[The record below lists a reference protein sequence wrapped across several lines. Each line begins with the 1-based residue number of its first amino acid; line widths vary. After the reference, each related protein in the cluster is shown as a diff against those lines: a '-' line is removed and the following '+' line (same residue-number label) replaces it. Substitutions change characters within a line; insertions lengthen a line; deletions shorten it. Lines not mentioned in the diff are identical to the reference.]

1 MRTSTLV
8 AVLLAAAA
16 GTATAQ
22 TPDQQPPPD
31 PNNPNP
37 NPNPNPT
44 PIPPDPVP
52 VQQPPPQPNPSPVSP
67 IPEPMPAPAQDGWRP
82 PEFSIG
88 IGIGYQFPTSLETP
102 NVATVR
108 FRLPTGLTFEP
119 TLALASTTDTVDTG
133 DPVDDKTT
141 QLGIGTLIRFP
152 MVGHGRVDLELL
164 GAINVDNVNS
174 NPDGEDDETTT
185 TAVTL
190 NYGLAV
196 TSWINRHWAV
206 SFSAL
211 NPLVSFAKVRQEMG
225 PMNVLVTST
234 TTLGAIFDPT
244 VLVTV
249 HLYH

>member
-31 PNNPNP
+31 PNTPTPPPNP
-37 NPNPNPT
+37 PNQPE
-44 PIPPDPVP
+44 VV
-52 VQQPPPQPNPSPVSP
+52 VQQPPPPNPSPVSP
-67 IPEPMPAPAQDGWRP
+67 IPEPMPAPPQNEWRP

-108 FRLPTGLTFEP
+108 FRLPSGLTFEP

-141 QLGIGTLIRFP
+141 QLGLGTLIRFP
-152 MVGHGRVDLELL
+152 MVAHGRVDLELL
-164 GAINVDNVNS
+164 GAINVDNVNQ